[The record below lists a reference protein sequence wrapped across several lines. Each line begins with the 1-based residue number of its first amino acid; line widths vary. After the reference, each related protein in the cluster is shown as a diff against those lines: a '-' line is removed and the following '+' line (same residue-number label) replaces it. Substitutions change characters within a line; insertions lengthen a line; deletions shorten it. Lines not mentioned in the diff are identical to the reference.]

1 MKFSQ
6 AGQLLTEGYGVL
18 SDKVKLLPEGYQV
31 SQAMQLLPEGHGVL
45 PGMAV
50 IPRRV

>member
-6 AGQLLTEGYGVL
+6 AGQLLTEGHGVL

-31 SQAMQLLPEGHGVL
+31 SQARQLLPEGHGVL